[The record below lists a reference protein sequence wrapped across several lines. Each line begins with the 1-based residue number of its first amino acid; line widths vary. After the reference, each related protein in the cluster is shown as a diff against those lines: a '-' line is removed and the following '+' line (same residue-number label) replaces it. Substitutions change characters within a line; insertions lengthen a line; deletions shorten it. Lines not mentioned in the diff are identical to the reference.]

1 MTCDNPASR
10 LLALLTTAKEIDGNI
25 QSSQAWARLLDA
37 KGNQALLLSRMGKLL
52 QLPNEVTVRL
62 SNAAGVQ
69 PQIVSHISS
78 QFYAAF
84 TAHRFRE
91 KWAEFTSQIDS
102 HILNYLDLASNLL
115 EAQTETKQ
123 LESDEL
129 EKLRANFTEVLER
142 VRGANITQSLKAYV
156 VLQLHALITTLD
168 DYFIS
173 GAEPIL
179 RQIEATVGHAYVDPT
194 YKDFLQKHELGKSLL
209 GCLAAA
215 ANMVTV
221 VVGIPQL
228 EQVVRQLLTQSG

>member
-1 MTCDNPASR
+1 MSCDNPASR
-10 LLALLTTAKEIDGNI
+10 LLALLTAAKGIDGNT
-25 QSSQAWARLLDA
+25 SSSRAWAELLDTR
-37 KGNQALLLSRMGKLL
+37 GDQALLLSRIGKLL

-62 SNAAGVQ
+62 SNTAGIQ

-84 TAHRFRE
+84 ASQKFGD
-91 KWAEFTSQIDS
+91 KWSEFTNRIDG
-102 HILNYLDLASNLL
+102 HVLNYLDLASNIL
-115 EAQTETKQ
+115 EAQIETKR
-123 LESDEL
+123 LEADNL
-129 EKLRANFTEVLER
+129 EKLRTEFTELLER
-142 VRGANITQSLKAYV
+142 VRDSDISPHLKACV

-168 DYFIS
+168 DYFIT

-179 RQIEATVGHAYVDPT
+179 KQIEATVGHAYVDPV
-194 YKDFLQKHELGKSLL
+194 YKSFLQSHELGKSLL

-228 EQVVRQLLTQSG
+228 EQLVRQLLTHGG